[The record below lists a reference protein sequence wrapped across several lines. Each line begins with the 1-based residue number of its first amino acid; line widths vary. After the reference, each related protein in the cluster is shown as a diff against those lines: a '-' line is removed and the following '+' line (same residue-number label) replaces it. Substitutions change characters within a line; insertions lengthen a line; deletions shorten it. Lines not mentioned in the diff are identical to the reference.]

1 MQIPILSGI
10 YTDEA
15 ADFRTAYPRNLI
27 PVPKDQG
34 ISKGYLR
41 PADGIRRVS
50 FGTGPDRGGINWNGR
65 LYRAMGVELVRI
77 EPDNTIT
84 LIDGI
89 AGFDQQVT
97 FDYSFELLA
106 IAAGGRLYYYNGT
119 VVTQVTDPDLGNV
132 VDMIWIDGY
141 FMTTDG
147 EFLIVTDLNDPYS
160 INPLKYG
167 SSEADPDP
175 IVGLLKVRNEAY
187 AVNRYTV
194 EVFNNIGTADGL
206 FPFQRVEG
214 AQLQRGAIAT
224 HACCVFS
231 TSAGAGV
238 FIDQIAFLGSG
249 RDEPPAVWLGLNGTT
264 QKISTREIDTLLQ
277 TYTEADLQTVVVEPR
292 IDKSHQFLYVHLPDQ
307 CMVYDAAAS
316 AAVGEPVWFQLVT
329 AVTGLG
335 TYRARNLIWCYDRW
349 NTGDP
354 TSYDVGVLD
363 DTISTH
369 HGDVI
374 GWEFSTQVLYNA
386 SAGAIVHQMEL
397 VCLPG
402 RVALGADPVVWTSY
416 SLDGETWSQERTCK
430 AGKQGDRKA
439 RLTWLRQGFMR
450 NIRIEKFRGTS
461 DAHLSFARLEMN
473 IEALNG

>member
-1 MQIPILSGI
+1 MQVPILSGI

-15 ADFRTAYPRNLI
+15 ADFRSAYPRNLI

-41 PADGIRRVS
+41 PADGIRQVS
-50 FGTGPDRGGINWNGR
+50 SGTGPDRGGINWR
-65 LYRAMGVELVRI
+65 DHLYRVMGIELVRI
-77 EPDNTIT
+77 ESNSTIT
-84 LIDGI
+84 LISGV

-97 FDYSFELLA
+97 MDYSFDRLA
-106 IAAGGRLYYYNGT
+106 IAAGGNLYYYDGT
-119 VVTQVTDPDLGNV
+119 TTTQVTDPDLGTV

-160 INPLKYG
+160 VNPLKYG

-194 EVFNNIGTADGL
+194 EVFNNVGSADGL

-231 TSAGAGV
+231 TTAGAGV

-249 RDEPPAVWLGLNGTT
+249 RKEPPAVWMGLNGTT
-264 QKISTREIDTLLQ
+264 QKLSTREIDTILQ
-277 TYTEADLQTVVVEPR
+277 NYTEDELKTVVVESR
-292 IDKSHQFLYVHLPDQ
+292 IDKNHQFLYVHLPDQ
-307 CMVYDAAAS
+307 CWVYDASAS
-316 AAVGEPVWFQLVT
+316 VAVGEPVWFQLVT
-329 AVTGLG
+329 SLDGLG
-335 TYRARNLIWCYDRW
+335 TYRARNLIWCYNRW
-349 NTGDP
+349 NAGDP
-354 TSYDVGVLD
+354 TTYAVGVLD

-369 HGDVI
+369 YGQPI
-374 GWEFSTQVLYNA
+374 SWEFSTQVLYNA

-402 RVALGADPVVWTSY
+402 RVALGADPIVSTSY
-416 SLDGETWSQERTCK
+416 SVDGETWSQERTCK
-430 AGKQGDRKA
+430 AGKQGDRTA

-450 NIRIEKFRGTS
+450 NMRMQRFRGTS

-473 IEALNG
+473 LEPLNG